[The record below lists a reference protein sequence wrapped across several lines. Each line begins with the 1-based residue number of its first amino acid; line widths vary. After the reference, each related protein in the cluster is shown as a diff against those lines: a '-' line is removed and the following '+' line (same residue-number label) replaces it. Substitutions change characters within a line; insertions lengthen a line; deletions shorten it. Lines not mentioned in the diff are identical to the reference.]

1 MQRVAIAR
9 ALVHRPALVLAD
21 EPTGNLD
28 PDTADAIL
36 TLLQREIKATG
47 ACAIMVTHSQL
58 AAQKTDKILHLS
70 KRVTRNNNRQPVCAI
85 TNIIYLSNPALFSA
99 VVLLKL
105 TCMVIKNVESRTT
118 FRPEELWALALP
130 GNVLFLTFRAK
141 EEQTM
146 NVRQKKLEL
155 IEAMNRARALE
166 PSSFVP
172 NKLLDT
178 LIEKMNLKN
187 DAELCRVL
195 EVQPP
200 IISKIRHRKLAVGA
214 TILLRMHEKSDISI
228 RELKDLST
236 ASMH

>member
-1 MQRVAIAR
+1 MLSRV
-9 ALVHRPALVLAD
+9 P
-21 EPTGNLD
+21 
-28 PDTADAIL
+28 
-36 TLLQREIKATG
+36 
-47 ACAIMVTHSQL
+47 HSD
-58 AAQKTDKILHLS
+58 QK
-70 KRVTRNNNRQPVCAI
+70 
-85 TNIIYLSNPALFSA
+85 
-99 VVLLKL
+99 
-105 TCMVIKNVESRTT
+105 
-118 FRPEELWALALP
+118 ELWARSLA
-130 GNVLFLTFRAK
+130 GKRTFFQTFRAK

>member
-1 MQRVAIAR
+1 
-9 ALVHRPALVLAD
+9 
-21 EPTGNLD
+21 
-28 PDTADAIL
+28 
-36 TLLQREIKATG
+36 
-47 ACAIMVTHSQL
+47 
-58 AAQKTDKILHLS
+58 
-70 KRVTRNNNRQPVCAI
+70 
-85 TNIIYLSNPALFSA
+85 
-99 VVLLKL
+99 
-105 TCMVIKNVESRTT
+105 MVIKNVVAHRIQTIRSVG
-118 FRPEELWALALP
+118 ASLAGKRHL
-130 GNVLFLTFRAK
+130 LQRL
-141 EEQTM
+141 EQRRSTM
-146 NVRQKKLEL
+146 SVRQKKLEL

-214 TILLRMHEKSDISI
+214 TILLRMHEKSEISI

>member
-1 MQRVAIAR
+1 LLSSHTAI
-9 ALVHRPALVLAD
+9 
-21 EPTGNLD
+21 EPVRGGENTQPGSVD
-28 PDTADAIL
+28 PIH
-36 TLLQREIKATG
+36 
-47 ACAIMVTHSQL
+47 V
-58 AAQKTDKILHLS
+58 LS
-70 KRVTRNNNRQPVCAI
+70 K
-85 TNIIYLSNPALFSA
+85 
-99 VVLLKL
+99 
-105 TCMVIKNVESRTT
+105 
-118 FRPEELWALALP
+118 
-130 GNVLFLTFRAK
+130 GGAK
-141 EEQTM
+141 M

>member
-1 MQRVAIAR
+1 
-9 ALVHRPALVLAD
+9 
-21 EPTGNLD
+21 
-28 PDTADAIL
+28 
-36 TLLQREIKATG
+36 
-47 ACAIMVTHSQL
+47 
-58 AAQKTDKILHLS
+58 
-70 KRVTRNNNRQPVCAI
+70 
-85 TNIIYLSNPALFSA
+85 
-99 VVLLKL
+99 
-105 TCMVIKNVESRTT
+105 MVIKNVELRTT
-118 FRPEELWALALP
+118 LRPTDVDASLARKRFI
-130 GNVLFLTFRAK
+130 FLRF
-141 EEQTM
+141 EQRRSIM

>member
-1 MQRVAIAR
+1 
-9 ALVHRPALVLAD
+9 
-21 EPTGNLD
+21 
-28 PDTADAIL
+28 
-36 TLLQREIKATG
+36 
-47 ACAIMVTHSQL
+47 
-58 AAQKTDKILHLS
+58 
-70 KRVTRNNNRQPVCAI
+70 
-85 TNIIYLSNPALFSA
+85 
-99 VVLLKL
+99 
-105 TCMVIKNVESRTT
+105 
-118 FRPEELWALALP
+118 
-130 GNVLFLTFRAK
+130 
-141 EEQTM
+141 M

-214 TILLRMHEKSDISI
+214 TILLRMHVKSDISI
-228 RELKDLST
+228 RELKDLPT
-236 ASMH
+236 ASMHRSTWLISPCQAPACGTGALSMHAIHTQYTQYARLSPNPAETLASL